1 MYKIEGPRARL
12 VSRSNVPAGHNSAPE
27 TVEIADLERIWSVS
41 LRRDF
46 DSIKVIKADPP
57 ADWGSWGQQIS
68 RVFVAPIKQSEL
80 SPYGVLIAG
89 ANPYRP
95 PDEAY
100 RTFVSL
106 YVGQI
111 AAGLANA
118 RAYEE
123 ANQRAEALAE
133 LDRAKT
139 LFFTNVS
146 HEFRTPLTLILGPVQ
161 DLLVEAA
168 QLPEEH
174 HDKLAIAYRNC
185 LRLQKLV
192 NALLDFSRIE
202 AGRVQA
208 SYEPTDLAVLTRDLA
223 AAFRSLVERA
233 GLSFEVKC
241 DPLSQL
247 AYVDREMWEKIVLNL
262 VSNAFKFT
270 FEGKIEVSLHE
281 VADRIE
287 LAVSDTG
294 VGIPDEELPQ
304 IFDRFHR
311 VEGSRSRTY
320 EGSGIG
326 LALVQELVGMHGGD
340 FQVRSKVGRGST
352 FTVSIPV
359 GAAHLPKEHIGV
371 ARPQASI
378 ASAAI
383 LFVEEAQ
390 SWDAQA
396 DHLSS
401 GTPIHPAEMLDGDAE
416 VGKTA
421 SGARILLADD
431 NADMREYIKHLLGP
445 EYEIETAADGTQALE
460 AARARR
466 PDLVLTDVMMPKLD
480 GFGLLAALR
489 SDPQTKTVPVILL
502 SARAGEEARIEGL
515 ERGADDYLIKP
526 FSARELLGRIRSQLD
541 LRRLREQAANEREQ
555 LLAREKEARHEA
567 EEANRSKDEF
577 LAMLGHE
584 LRNPL
589 APILTALQL
598 MQLRKGGPTERE
610 RTIIERQV
618 YHLTRLV
625 DDLLDISRITR
636 GNIRLKKEE
645 VELAA
650 VVAKAIEMTSPLIE
664 ERMHYLAV
672 DVPSSGLTVNGDPAR
687 LVQAISNLLTNA
699 AKYTEPRGRIWIKG
713 ARSGNHVELRV
724 RDNGIGMDPE
734 LVAHVFDLFYQGAQR
749 SDRSQ
754 GGLGIGL
761 AIVRSL
767 ILLHDGSV
775 EAVSEGIG
783 KGSEFIVRLPSLDG
797 HPPAQIVEQKPPS
810 RLGDAPSGLRIFIV
824 DDNQDAALL
833 LAEALAEKGHV
844 TKTAFDP
851 VPALDLMRNFRPD
864 VILLDIGLPVMDG
877 YELAGRIRSIPE
889 LRSARLFALTG
900 YGQDSY
906 RTQSV
911 GLGFER
917 HIAKPVELEMLDSL
931 IRGPEAEPQP

>member
-1 MYKIEGPRARL
+1 MHGPMRKRIGGQTHWRK
-12 VSRSNVPAGHNSAPE
+12 SIAP
-27 TVEIADLERIWSVS
+27 
-41 LRRDF
+41 RR
-46 DSIKVIKADPP
+46 
-57 ADWGSWGQQIS
+57 
-68 RVFVAPIKQSEL
+68 
-80 SPYGVLIAG
+80 
-89 ANPYRP
+89 
-95 PDEAY
+95 
-100 RTFVSL
+100 
-106 YVGQI
+106 
-111 AAGLANA
+111 
-118 RAYEE
+118 
-123 ANQRAEALAE
+123 
-133 LDRAKT
+133 

-168 QLPEEH
+168 QLPDEH
-174 HDKLAIAYRNC
+174 REKLAIAYRNC

-202 AGRVQA
+202 AGRVHA
-208 SYEPTDLAVLTRDLA
+208 SYEPTDLAALTRDLA
-223 AAFRSLVERA
+223 APFRSLVERA
-233 GLSFEVKC
+233 GLTFEVSC

-262 VSNAFKFT
+262 ISNAFKFT
-270 FEGKIEVSLHE
+270 FEGKIAVSLRE
-281 VADRIE
+281 VGDRIE
-287 LAVSDTG
+287 LGVSDTG
-294 VGIPDEELPQ
+294 IGIPDEHLPR

-311 VEGSRSRTY
+311 VEGARARTY

-326 LALVQELVGMHGGD
+326 LALVQELVKMHGGE
-340 FQVRSKVGRGST
+340 FRVASKVGRGST
-352 FTVSIPV
+352 FTVSIPA
-359 GAAHLPKEHIGV
+359 GDAHLPKERVGGEWPKV
-371 ARPQASI
+371 S
-378 ASAAI
+378 SANAAT

-390 SWDAQA
+390 RWDVSHDPLTVRPPAR
-396 DHLSS
+396 
-401 GTPIHPAEMLDGDAE
+401 PAEMLDGDGE
-416 VGKTA
+416 VAKTA
-421 SGARILLADD
+421 GGARILLADD
-431 NADMREYIKHLLGP
+431 NADMREYITHLLGP
-445 EYEIETAADGTQALE
+445 EYEIETAADGMQALE

-480 GFGLLAALR
+480 GFGLLEALR
-489 SDPQTKTVPVILL
+489 SDPQTKTVPVIML
-502 SARAGEEARIEGL
+502 SARAGEEARLEGL

-526 FSARELLGRIRSQLD
+526 FSARELLGRVRSQLE
-541 LRRLREQAANEREQ
+541 LHRLREQAANEREQ
-555 LLAREKEARHEA
+555 LLAREREARREA

-645 VELAA
+645 VELAV

-672 DVPSSGLTVNGDPAR
+672 DVPSSGLPVNGDPAR

-713 ARSGNHVELRV
+713 TRSGNHIELRV
-724 RDNGIGMDPE
+724 RDNGIGMDNA
-734 LVAHVFDLFYQGAQR
+734 LVAHVFDLFYQGMQR

-767 ILLHDGSV
+767 ILLHDGIV
-775 EAVSEGIG
+775 EARSEGIG
-783 KGSEFIVRLPSLDG
+783 KGSEFIVRLPAIENHHASRVVEKNL
-797 HPPAQIVEQKPPS
+797 PTRLPEAPA
-810 RLGDAPSGLRIFIV
+810 GLRVFIV
-824 DDNQDAALL
+824 DDNEDAALL

-851 VPALDLMRNFRPD
+851 IAALDLAARLYARRYPARYRFARH
-864 VILLDIGLPVMDG
+864 
-877 YELAGRIRSIPE
+877 GRI
-889 LRSARLFALTG
+889 
-900 YGQDSY
+900 
-906 RTQSV
+906 
-911 GLGFER
+911 
-917 HIAKPVELEMLDSL
+917 
-931 IRGPEAEPQP
+931 